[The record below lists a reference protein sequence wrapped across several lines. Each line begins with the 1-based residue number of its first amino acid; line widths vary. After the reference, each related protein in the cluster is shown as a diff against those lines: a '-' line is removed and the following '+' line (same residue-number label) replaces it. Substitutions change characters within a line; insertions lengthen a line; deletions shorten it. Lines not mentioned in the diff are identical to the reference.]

1 MKRTIVLGQYKGY
14 LSDLRK
20 TLFIRFG
27 VNAKF
32 NQLIKHINGDVVIK
46 DVEMTEAQET
56 RIKAW
61 RDETINPVEGS
72 ENNAMS
78 NVHE

>member
-1 MKRTIVLGQYKGY
+1 MKRTIILGQYKGY

-46 DVEMTEAQET
+46 DVEMTETQET

-61 RDETINPVEGS
+61 RDETIGGDVSDGNTVS
-72 ENNAMS
+72 
-78 NVHE
+78 

>member
-1 MKRTIVLGQYKGY
+1 MKKTIVLGQYQGY

-20 TLFIRFG
+20 TLFVRFG

-32 NQLIKHINGDVVIK
+32 AQLVKHLNGDVVIK
-46 DVEMTEAQET
+46 DVEMTDDQEK

-61 RDETINPVEGS
+61 RDETIMVEAGE
-72 ENNAMS
+72 END
-78 NVHE
+78 VP

>member
-1 MKRTIVLGQYKGY
+1 MKRTIVLGKYQGY

-32 NQLIKHINGDVVIK
+32 NQLVKHINGDVVIK

-61 RDETINPVEGS
+61 RDETIGHVEGGAS
-72 ENNAMS
+72 NADKMP
-78 NVHE
+78 

>member
-1 MKRTIVLGQYKGY
+1 MKKTIVLGKYQGY

-20 TLFIRFG
+20 TLYVRFG

-32 NQLIKHINGDVVIK
+32 AQLVKHLNGDVVIK
-46 DVEMTEAQET
+46 DVEMTDDQEK

-61 RDETINPVEGS
+61 RDETIGVEAGE
-72 ENNAMS
+72 ENDVS
-78 NVHE
+78 

>member
-1 MKRTIVLGQYKGY
+1 MKRTIILGKYKGY

-20 TLFIRFG
+20 TLFVRFG

-32 NQLIKHINGDVVIK
+32 NQLVKHINGDVVIK

-61 RDETINPVEGS
+61 RDETIGCVEGS
-72 ENNAMS
+72 DKNAVS

>member
-1 MKRTIVLGQYKGY
+1 LKKTIVLGQYQGY

-20 TLFIRFG
+20 TLFVRFG

-32 NQLIKHINGDVVIK
+32 AQLIKHLNGDVVIK
-46 DVEMTEAQET
+46 EVEMTDDQER

-61 RDETINPVEGS
+61 RDETIVKQES
-72 ENNAMS
+72 EDAMPD
-78 NVHE
+78 VQM